1 MKTRIEKVEP
11 LADDEVLLEAEFNPK
26 VCTYW
31 LLSGAIVFVVCV
43 VTIPLLPIWF
53 IAGQAVTRRY
63 LSRMRCRLTTRS
75 LKVERGYFV
84 RVEKTVP
91 LDKITD
97 LALVQGPIMRH
108 FDIEAISVET
118 AGQSGPGALLRLTG
132 IVNGRAFRDAVLARR
147 DEVVATSGEARPEG
161 SPAPSAPLQSD
172 TAALLREIRDEVS
185 RIANHLERDRGQ

>member
-1 MKTRIEKVEP
+1 
-11 LADDEVLLEAEFNPK
+11 
-26 VCTYW
+26 
-31 LLSGAIVFVVCV
+31 
-43 VTIPLLPIWF
+43 
-53 IAGQAVTRRY
+53 
-63 LSRMRCRLTTRS
+63 MRCRLTTRS

-147 DEVVATSGEARPEG
+147 DEVVATSGE
-161 SPAPSAPLQSD
+161 SAPERSTERPAQMGSD